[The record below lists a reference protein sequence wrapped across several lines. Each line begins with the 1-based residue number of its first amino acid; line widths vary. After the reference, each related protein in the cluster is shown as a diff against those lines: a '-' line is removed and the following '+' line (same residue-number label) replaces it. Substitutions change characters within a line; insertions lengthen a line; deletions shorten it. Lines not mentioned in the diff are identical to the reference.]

1 MLGIGV
7 VLSWIFWIFTIFFFL
22 VFVVLRVIK
31 HFVHVPI
38 PGFATQLIDNPVRRR
53 LFHRPEVVA
62 ERMRLKPGMVVV
74 EIGPGKGSYT
84 LAVAEAVSPGGMV
97 YAVDIQESVV
107 DRLRKRVEREGV
119 SNVEPRV
126 EDAYVFSFEDGS
138 VDRVLAIA
146 CLPEIPEPIRV
157 LKECHR
163 ILKPNGMVCL
173 SELLP
178 DPDYPRRSTEV
189 GWANEARFELSE
201 EFGNLFVYHLNFKKK
216 K

>member
-1 MLGIGV
+1 MILI
-7 VLSWIFWIFTIFFFL
+7 WILWIFTIFFFL

-31 HFVHVPI
+31 HFVHIPI
-38 PGFATQLIDNPVRRR
+38 PGFATQLIDNPVRR
-53 LFHRPEVVA
+53 LVQRPEVVA
-62 ERMRLKPGMVVV
+62 ERMRLEPGMVVV

-84 LAVAEAVSPGGMV
+84 LAVAEAVSPGGRI

-107 DRLRKRVEREGV
+107 GRLRKRVEREGV

-126 EDAYVFSFEDGS
+126 EDAYDFSFEDGI

-146 CLPEIPEPIRV
+146 CLPEIPEPIWV

-163 ILKPNGMVCL
+163 ILKTDGMVCL

-178 DPDYPRRSTEV
+178 DPDYPRRTTEV
-189 GWANEARFELSE
+189 GWANEAGFELSE

-216 K
+216 

>member
-7 VLSWIFWIFTIFFFL
+7 VLSRIFWIFAIFFFL
-22 VFVVLRVIK
+22 MFVVLRVIK

-53 LFHRPEVVA
+53 LVQRPEVVV
-62 ERMRLKPGMVVV
+62 ERMRLEPGMAVV

-84 LAVAEAVSPGGMV
+84 LAVAEAVSPGGRV

-107 DRLRKRVEREGV
+107 DRLRERVEREGV

-126 EDAYVFSFEDGS
+126 EDAYDFSFENGS

-157 LKECHR
+157 LRECHR
-163 ILKPNGMVCL
+163 ILKPDGMVCL

-189 GWANEARFELSE
+189 RWAEEAGFELSE

-216 K
+216 